1 MDRCNDSDV
10 ITECFERC
18 LIHLN
23 REGQMDNGDNAE
35 CHNTRLNAPKYRYKW
50 DCMHYFRCVLCMLR
64 RLAKRFFLSKRDR
77 DVREAQDLSLQKTRR
92 EIKKLK
98 KKASRSLDL

>member
-1 MDRCNDSDV
+1 MDSSYNIDV
-10 ITECFERC
+10 VTECFERY

-23 REGQMDNGDNAE
+23 RGGQMDNEGNIE
-35 CHNTRLNAPKYRYKW
+35 CHSKHLGAPKYRYKW

-64 RLAKRFFLSKRDR
+64 RLAKRFFLAKRDR
-77 DVREAQDLSLQKTRR
+77 EIDVIQDLSLQKTRK